1 MIASVVGLLALAALA
16 HAIATVS
23 RTKRRQLAVL
33 RAIGFVRRDVAATLA
48 TSARRDRRHRT
59 GLGIPLGLV
68 AERLIWHALERQI
81 GFESRAVAGFPVM
94 LVIAVALV
102 GAVGIGALLGWVAA
116 RRRPSGRVAGRVTR
130 ASFSARARTLR

>member
-1 MIASVVGLLALAALA
+1 M
-16 HAIATVS
+16 
-23 RTKRRQLAVL
+23 L

-48 TSARRDRRHRT
+48 TSALAIV
-59 GLGIPLGLV
+59 GIGLVLGIPLGLV

-116 RRRPSGRVAGRVTR
+116 RRRPMDALR
-130 ASFSARARTLR
+130 AE